1 MMSVSGIYNEN
12 LCDFLCM
19 GVDSRQDCMEKLP
32 EYVEHMASRGRKP
45 LTMAN
50 IDLSKAASMLNRVEF
65 QISQAAAKTEGT
77 PYDEAV
83 MNLLE
88 MVEDFKT
95 AIFKAKSQI
104 ERRESA

>member
-1 MMSVSGIYNEN
+1 MV
-12 LCDFLCM
+12 
-19 GVDSRQDCMEKLP
+19 VDAPYIREAETIGYPTDDS
-32 EYVEHMASRGRKP
+32 P
-45 LTMAN
+45 LTMEN

>member
-1 MMSVSGIYNEN
+1 MVADAPYIREAETIGYPT
-12 LCDFLCM
+12 D
-19 GVDSRQDCMEKLP
+19 DS
-32 EYVEHMASRGRKP
+32 P

-50 IDLSKAASMLNRVEF
+50 LDLSKAVSVLAKVEYH
-65 QISQAAAKTEGT
+65 ISQAAAKTEGT

>member
-1 MMSVSGIYNEN
+1 MVADAPYIREAETIGYPI
-12 LCDFLCM
+12 D
-19 GVDSRQDCMEKLP
+19 DS
-32 EYVEHMASRGRKP
+32 P

-65 QISQAAAKTEGT
+65 QISQAAAKTEDT

>member
-1 MMSVSGIYNEN
+1 MVADAPYIREAETIGYPT
-12 LCDFLCM
+12 D
-19 GVDSRQDCMEKLP
+19 DS
-32 EYVEHMASRGRKP
+32 P

-65 QISQAAAKTEGT
+65 QISQAAAKTDGT